1 MAEYRRFLSYVY
13 SYPNGKKEQNTGFVK
28 IEARGRDCRMQFGL
42 QKLPQEETALDVY
55 GFVRQGGILQGIFL
69 GRIPAEQGSAEG
81 VIAAER
87 QQMGGSSIRLEELSG
102 LWLKGEGPA
111 DYITVWDDFGV
122 ESQKLVLEVAVELE
136 KEAEEEPEAAK
147 SADDAEE
154 SGASAQPASVSTEK
168 QISAE
173 PESALEESEVSAQL
187 ESIST
192 EKQISAEPESALEE
206 SEALAQLESI
216 STEKQ
221 ISAEPESALEE
232 SEASAQPESVSTEKQ
247 ISAEPESALEE
258 SEVSAE
264 PENVSTEKQISAEPE
279 SSFEES
285 EILEKLKI
293 DEKDDQ
299 KESGGQKKK
308 SGMAAQETVC
318 ALPASLCPQIR
329 YCPCGLDYRWE
340 CLSRNYA
347 HRRPFALP
355 DIQDCIEISP
365 RDLTAL
371 RQPYW
376 CLGRNRF
383 LLRAYGS
390 YQHLLLIQKKDGT
403 VLLGIPGRYDP
414 REARTA
420 SAYGFGVFLKAASE
434 NARTRFGYWCREVL

>member
-1 MAEYRRFLSYVY
+1 MERIQKKPEWEDQKVAEYRRFLSYVY

-122 ESQKLVLEVAVELE
+122 ETQKLVLEVAVELE

-154 SGASAQPASVSTEK
+154 SGASAQLESISTEK

-173 PESALEESEVSAQL
+173 PESALEESEVSAQ
-187 ESIST
+187 
-192 EKQISAEPESALEE
+192 PES
-206 SEALAQLESI
+206 
-216 STEKQ
+216 
-221 ISAEPESALEE
+221 
-232 SEASAQPESVSTEKQ
+232 
-247 ISAEPESALEE
+247 
-258 SEVSAE
+258 
-264 PENVSTEKQISAEPE
+264 VSTEKQISAEPE

>member
-122 ESQKLVLEVAVELE
+122 ESKKLVLESEAASEESQETSEQPAVD
-136 KEAEEEPEAAK
+136 AEPEIV
-147 SADDAEE
+147 SEE
-154 SGASAQPASVSTEK
+154 NEV
-168 QISAE
+168 SAE
-173 PESALEESEVSAQL
+173 PESALEKSEESAELESALEESEVSAKP
-187 ESIST
+187 ENVST
-192 EKQISAEPESALEE
+192 EKQIS
-206 SEALAQLESI
+206 
-216 STEKQ
+216 T
-221 ISAEPESALEE
+221 EPESALEE

-247 ISAEPESALEE
+247 ISAEPESVSEE
-258 SEVSAE
+258 NEVS
-264 PENVSTEKQISAEPE
+264 
-279 SSFEES
+279 EE
-285 EILEKLKI
+285 LEK
-293 DEKDDQ
+293 DQ

>member
-42 QKLPQEETALDVY
+42 KKLPQEETALDVY

-69 GRIPAEQGSAEG
+69 GRIPAERGSAEG

-122 ESQKLVLEVAVELE
+122 ESKKLVLESEAASEESQETSEQPAVD
-136 KEAEEEPEAAK
+136 AEPEIV
-147 SADDAEE
+147 SEE
-154 SGASAQPASVSTEK
+154 NEV
-168 QISAE
+168 SAE
-173 PESALEESEVSAQL
+173 PESALEKSE
-187 ESIST
+187 E
-192 EKQISAEPESALEE
+192 SAELESALEE
-206 SEALAQLESI
+206 SEV
-216 STEKQ
+216 
-221 ISAEPESALEE
+221 
-232 SEASAQPESVSTEKQ
+232 SAQPESVSTEKQ

>member
-173 PESALEESEVSAQL
+173 PESALEESE
-187 ESIST
+187 
-192 EKQISAEPESALEE
+192 
-206 SEALAQLESI
+206 
-216 STEKQ
+216 
-221 ISAEPESALEE
+221 
-232 SEASAQPESVSTEKQ
+232 ASAQPESVSTEKQ
-247 ISAEPESALEE
+247 ISAEPESVSEE
-258 SEVSAE
+258 NEVS
-264 PENVSTEKQISAEPE
+264 
-279 SSFEES
+279 EE
-285 EILEKLKI
+285 LEK
-293 DEKDDQ
+293 DQ

>member
-154 SGASAQPASVSTEK
+154 SEVSAQLESISTEK

-173 PESALEESEVSAQL
+173 PESALEESEALAQL

-247 ISAEPESALEE
+247 ISAEPESVSEE
-258 SEVSAE
+258 NEVS
-264 PENVSTEKQISAEPE
+264 
-279 SSFEES
+279 EE
-285 EILEKLKI
+285 LEK
-293 DEKDDQ
+293 DQ

>member
-173 PESALEESEVSAQL
+173 PESALEKSEVSAQP
-187 ESIST
+187 ESVST

-247 ISAEPESALEE
+247 ISAEPESVSEE
-258 SEVSAE
+258 NEVS
-264 PENVSTEKQISAEPE
+264 
-279 SSFEES
+279 EE
-285 EILEKLKI
+285 LEK
-293 DEKDDQ
+293 DQ

>member
-69 GRIPAEQGSAEG
+69 GRIPAERGSAEG

-111 DYITVWDDFGV
+111 DYITGWDDFGV
-122 ESQKLVLEVAVELE
+122 ETQKLVLE
-136 KEAEEEPEAAK
+136 PEAA
-147 SADDAEE
+147 SEESQETSEQPAVDAEPE
-154 SGASAQPASVSTEK
+154 IVSEENEV
-168 QISAE
+168 SAE
-173 PESALEESEVSAQL
+173 PESALEKSE
-187 ESIST
+187 E
-192 EKQISAEPESALEE
+192 SAELESALEE
-206 SEALAQLESI
+206 SEE
-216 STEKQ
+216 
-221 ISAEPESALEE
+221 SAEL
-232 SEASAQPESVSTEKQ
+232 ESVSTEKQ

-264 PENVSTEKQISAEPE
+264 PESVSTEKQISAEPE

-390 YQHLLLIQKKDGT
+390 YQHLLLIQKKDGI

>member
-111 DYITVWDDFGV
+111 NYITVWDDFGV

-247 ISAEPESALEE
+247 ISAEPESVSEE
-258 SEVSAE
+258 NEVS
-264 PENVSTEKQISAEPE
+264 
-279 SSFEES
+279 EE
-285 EILEKLKI
+285 LEK
-293 DEKDDQ
+293 DQ

>member
-69 GRIPAEQGSAEG
+69 GRIPAERGSAEG

-122 ESQKLVLEVAVELE
+122 ESQKLVLE
-136 KEAEEEPEAAK
+136 PEAA
-147 SADDAEE
+147 SEESQETSEQPAVDAEPE
-154 SGASAQPASVSTEK
+154 IVSEENEVL
-168 QISAE
+168 AE
-173 PESALEESEVSAQL
+173 PESALEESE
-187 ESIST
+187 E
-192 EKQISAEPESALEE
+192 SAEL
-206 SEALAQLESI
+206 
-216 STEKQ
+216 
-221 ISAEPESALEE
+221 
-232 SEASAQPESVSTEKQ
+232 ESVSTEKQ
-247 ISAEPESALEE
+247 ISAEPESALEK
-258 SEVSAE
+258 SEVSAQ
-264 PENVSTEKQISAEPE
+264 PESVSTEKQISAEPE

>member
-55 GFVRQGGILQGIFL
+55 GFVRQSGILQGIFL
-69 GRIPAEQGSAEG
+69 GRIPAERGSAEG

-122 ESQKLVLEVAVELE
+122 ESQKLVLESEAASEESQETSEQPAVD
-136 KEAEEEPEAAK
+136 AEPEIV
-147 SADDAEE
+147 SEE
-154 SGASAQPASVSTEK
+154 NEV
-168 QISAE
+168 SAE
-173 PESALEESEVSAQL
+173 PESALEESE
-187 ESIST
+187 E
-192 EKQISAEPESALEE
+192 SAELESALEE
-206 SEALAQLESI
+206 SEGSAELES
-216 STEKQ
+216 
-221 ISAEPESALEE
+221 
-232 SEASAQPESVSTEKQ
+232 
-247 ISAEPESALEE
+247 
-258 SEVSAE
+258 
-264 PENVSTEKQISAEPE
+264 VSTEKQISAEPE

>member
-69 GRIPAEQGSAEG
+69 GRIPAERGSAEG

-122 ESQKLVLEVAVELE
+122 ESQKLVLE
-136 KEAEEEPEAAK
+136 PEAA
-147 SADDAEE
+147 SEESQETSEQPAVDAEPE
-154 SGASAQPASVSTEK
+154 IVSEENEV
-168 QISAE
+168 SAE
-173 PESALEESEVSAQL
+173 PESALEESE
-187 ESIST
+187 E
-192 EKQISAEPESALEE
+192 SAELESALEE
-206 SEALAQLESI
+206 SEE
-216 STEKQ
+216 
-221 ISAEPESALEE
+221 SAEL
-232 SEASAQPESVSTEKQ
+232 ESVSTEKQ
-247 ISAEPESALEE
+247 ISAEPESALEK
-258 SEVSAE
+258 SEVSAQ
-264 PENVSTEKQISAEPE
+264 PESVSTEKQISAEPE

>member
-69 GRIPAEQGSAEG
+69 GRIPAERGSAEG

-122 ESQKLVLEVAVELE
+122 ESKKLVLESEAASEESQETSEQPAVD
-136 KEAEEEPEAAK
+136 AEPEIV
-147 SADDAEE
+147 SEE
-154 SGASAQPASVSTEK
+154 NEV
-168 QISAE
+168 SAE
-173 PESALEESEVSAQL
+173 PESALEKSEESAELESALEESEVSA
-187 ESIST
+187 
-192 EKQISAEPESALEE
+192 KPENV
-206 SEALAQLESI
+206 

-247 ISAEPESALEE
+247 ISAEPESVSEE
-258 SEVSAE
+258 NEVS
-264 PENVSTEKQISAEPE
+264 
-279 SSFEES
+279 EE
-285 EILEKLKI
+285 LEK
-293 DEKDDQ
+293 DQ

>member
-69 GRIPAEQGSAEG
+69 GRIPAERGSAEG

-122 ESQKLVLEVAVELE
+122 ESQKLVLE
-136 KEAEEEPEAAK
+136 PEAA
-147 SADDAEE
+147 SEESQETSEQPAVDAEPE
-154 SGASAQPASVSTEK
+154 IVSEENEV
-168 QISAE
+168 SAE
-173 PESALEESEVSAQL
+173 PESALEESE
-187 ESIST
+187 E
-192 EKQISAEPESALEE
+192 SAELESALEE
-206 SEALAQLESI
+206 SEESAELES
-216 STEKQ
+216 
-221 ISAEPESALEE
+221 
-232 SEASAQPESVSTEKQ
+232 
-247 ISAEPESALEE
+247 
-258 SEVSAE
+258 
-264 PENVSTEKQISAEPE
+264 VSTEKQISAEPE

-308 SGMAAQETVC
+308 FGMAAQETVC

>member
-1 MAEYRRFLSYVY
+1 MERIQKKPEWEDQKVAEYRRFLSYVY

-69 GRIPAEQGSAEG
+69 GRIPAERGSAEG

-122 ESQKLVLEVAVELE
+122 ESQKLVLE
-136 KEAEEEPEAAK
+136 PEAA
-147 SADDAEE
+147 SEESQETSEQPAVDAEPEIVSEENEVSAEPE
-154 SGASAQPASVSTEK
+154 SALEESEESAELESALEESEESAELESVSTEK

-173 PESALEESEVSAQL
+173 PESALEESEVSAQ
-187 ESIST
+187 
-192 EKQISAEPESALEE
+192 PES
-206 SEALAQLESI
+206 
-216 STEKQ
+216 
-221 ISAEPESALEE
+221 
-232 SEASAQPESVSTEKQ
+232 
-247 ISAEPESALEE
+247 
-258 SEVSAE
+258 
-264 PENVSTEKQISAEPE
+264 VSTEKQISAEPE

>member
-1 MAEYRRFLSYVY
+1 MERIQKKPEWEDQKVAEYRRFLSYVY

-69 GRIPAEQGSAEG
+69 GRIPAERGSAEG

-122 ESQKLVLEVAVELE
+122 ESQKLVLE
-136 KEAEEEPEAAK
+136 PEADSEESQETSEQPAVDAEP
-147 SADDAEE
+147 ADDAEE

-173 PESALEESEVSAQL
+173 PESALEESE
-187 ESIST
+187 
-192 EKQISAEPESALEE
+192 AL
-206 SEALAQLESI
+206 
-216 STEKQ
+216 
-221 ISAEPESALEE
+221 
-232 SEASAQPESVSTEKQ
+232 AQPES
-247 ISAEPESALEE
+247 
-258 SEVSAE
+258 
-264 PENVSTEKQISAEPE
+264 VSTEKQISAEPE

>member
-55 GFVRQGGILQGIFL
+55 GFVRKGGILQGIFL

-173 PESALEESEVSAQL
+173 PESALEKSEVSAQP
-187 ESIST
+187 ESVST
-192 EKQISAEPESALEE
+192 EKQISAESESALEK
-206 SEALAQLESI
+206 SEV
-216 STEKQ
+216 
-221 ISAEPESALEE
+221 
-232 SEASAQPESVSTEKQ
+232 SAQPESVSTEKQ

>member
-1 MAEYRRFLSYVY
+1 M
-13 SYPNGKKEQNTGFVK
+13 
-28 IEARGRDCRMQFGL
+28 
-42 QKLPQEETALDVY
+42 
-55 GFVRQGGILQGIFL
+55 
-69 GRIPAEQGSAEG
+69 
-81 VIAAER
+81 
-87 QQMGGSSIRLEELSG
+87 
-102 LWLKGEGPA
+102 
-111 DYITVWDDFGV
+111 
-122 ESQKLVLEVAVELE
+122 
-136 KEAEEEPEAAK
+136 
-147 SADDAEE
+147 
-154 SGASAQPASVSTEK
+154 
-168 QISAE
+168 
-173 PESALEESEVSAQL
+173 
-187 ESIST
+187 
-192 EKQISAEPESALEE
+192 EE

-247 ISAEPESALEE
+247 ISAEPESVSEE
-258 SEVSAE
+258 NEVS
-264 PENVSTEKQISAEPE
+264 
-279 SSFEES
+279 EE
-285 EILEKLKI
+285 LEK
-293 DEKDDQ
+293 DQ

>member
-69 GRIPAEQGSAEG
+69 GRIPAERGSAEG

-122 ESQKLVLEVAVELE
+122 ESQKLVLE
-136 KEAEEEPEAAK
+136 PEADSEESQETSEQPAVDAEP
-147 SADDAEE
+147 ADDAEE

-206 SEALAQLESI
+206 SEALAQ
-216 STEKQ
+216 
-221 ISAEPESALEE
+221 PES
-232 SEASAQPESVSTEKQ
+232 
-247 ISAEPESALEE
+247 
-258 SEVSAE
+258 
-264 PENVSTEKQISAEPE
+264 VSTEKQISAEPE

>member
-1 MAEYRRFLSYVY
+1 MERIQKKPEWEDQKVAEYRRFLSYVY

-122 ESQKLVLEVAVELE
+122 ETQKLVLE
-136 KEAEEEPEAAK
+136 PEAD
-147 SADDAEE
+147 SEE
-154 SGASAQPASVSTEK
+154 SQETSEQPAVD
-168 QISAE
+168 AE
-173 PESALEESEVSAQL
+173 PEIVSEENEV
-187 ESIST
+187 
-192 EKQISAEPESALEE
+192 SAEPESALEE

-247 ISAEPESALEE
+247 ISAEPESVSEE
-258 SEVSAE
+258 NEVS
-264 PENVSTEKQISAEPE
+264 
-279 SSFEES
+279 EE
-285 EILEKLKI
+285 LEK
-293 DEKDDQ
+293 DQ

>member
-69 GRIPAEQGSAEG
+69 GRIPAERGSAEG

-122 ESQKLVLEVAVELE
+122 ESKKLVLESEAASEESQETSEQPAVDAEPEVVSEENEVSAEPESALEESEESAELE
-136 KEAEEEPEAAK
+136 
-147 SADDAEE
+147 
-154 SGASAQPASVSTEK
+154 SVSTEK

-173 PESALEESEVSAQL
+173 PESALEKSEV
-187 ESIST
+187 
-192 EKQISAEPESALEE
+192 
-206 SEALAQLESI
+206 
-216 STEKQ
+216 
-221 ISAEPESALEE
+221 
-232 SEASAQPESVSTEKQ
+232 SAQPESVSTEKQ

>member
-69 GRIPAEQGSAEG
+69 GRIPVEQGSAEG

-122 ESQKLVLEVAVELE
+122 ETQKLVLEPEADSEESQETSEQPAVA
-136 KEAEEEPEAAK
+136 AEPEIV
-147 SADDAEE
+147 SEE
-154 SGASAQPASVSTEK
+154 NEV
-168 QISAE
+168 SAE

-247 ISAEPESALEE
+247 ISAEPESVSEE
-258 SEVSAE
+258 NEVS
-264 PENVSTEKQISAEPE
+264 
-279 SSFEES
+279 EE
-285 EILEKLKI
+285 LEK
-293 DEKDDQ
+293 DQ

>member
-206 SEALAQLESI
+206 SE
-216 STEKQ
+216 
-221 ISAEPESALEE
+221 
-232 SEASAQPESVSTEKQ
+232 
-247 ISAEPESALEE
+247 
-258 SEVSAE
+258 VSAE

>member
-122 ESQKLVLEVAVELE
+122 ESQKLVLE
-136 KEAEEEPEAAK
+136 PEAA
-147 SADDAEE
+147 SEESQETSEQPAVDAEPE
-154 SGASAQPASVSTEK
+154 IVSEENEV
-168 QISAE
+168 SAE

-206 SEALAQLESI
+206 SEV
-216 STEKQ
+216 
-221 ISAEPESALEE
+221 
-232 SEASAQPESVSTEKQ
+232 SAQPES
-247 ISAEPESALEE
+247 
-258 SEVSAE
+258 
-264 PENVSTEKQISAEPE
+264 VSTEKQISAEPE

>member
-42 QKLPQEETALDVY
+42 QKLPQEETALDVD

-69 GRIPAEQGSAEG
+69 GRIPAERGRAEG

-122 ESQKLVLEVAVELE
+122 ETQKLVLEVAVELE

-173 PESALEESEVSAQL
+173 PESALEESE
-187 ESIST
+187 T
-192 EKQISAEPESALEE
+192 
-206 SEALAQLESI
+206 
-216 STEKQ
+216 
-221 ISAEPESALEE
+221 
-232 SEASAQPESVSTEKQ
+232 SAQPESVSTEKQ

-258 SEVSAE
+258 SEVSAQPE
-264 PENVSTEKQISAEPE
+264 SVSTEKQISAEPESALEESEASAQPENVSTEKQISAEPE

>member
-122 ESQKLVLEVAVELE
+122 ETQKLVLEPEADSEESQETSEQPAVD
-136 KEAEEEPEAAK
+136 AEPEIVSEENEV
-147 SADDAEE
+147 SAEPESALEE
-154 SGASAQPASVSTEK
+154 SEVSAQPASVSTEK

-206 SEALAQLESI
+206 SEA
-216 STEKQ
+216 
-221 ISAEPESALEE
+221 
-232 SEASAQPESVSTEKQ
+232 SAQPESVSTEKQ
-247 ISAEPESALEE
+247 ISAEPESVSEE
-258 SEVSAE
+258 NEVS
-264 PENVSTEKQISAEPE
+264 
-279 SSFEES
+279 EE
-285 EILEKLKI
+285 LEK
-293 DEKDDQ
+293 DQ

>member
-69 GRIPAEQGSAEG
+69 GRIPVEQGSAEG

-122 ESQKLVLEVAVELE
+122 ETQKLVLEPEADSEESQETSEQPAVD
-136 KEAEEEPEAAK
+136 AEPEIV
-147 SADDAEE
+147 SEE
-154 SGASAQPASVSTEK
+154 NEV
-168 QISAE
+168 SAE

-232 SEASAQPESVSTEKQ
+232 SEVSAQPESVSTEKQ

-258 SEVSAE
+258 SEASAQ
-264 PENVSTEKQISAEPE
+264 PESVSTEKQISAEPE
-279 SSFEES
+279 SVSEENEVS
-285 EILEKLKI
+285 EELEK
-293 DEKDDQ
+293 DQ

>member
-69 GRIPAEQGSAEG
+69 GRIPAERGSAEG

-122 ESQKLVLEVAVELE
+122 ESQKLVLE
-136 KEAEEEPEAAK
+136 PEAA
-147 SADDAEE
+147 SEESQETSEQPAVDAEPEIVSEENEVSAEPE
-154 SGASAQPASVSTEK
+154 SALEESEESAELESALEESEESAELESVSTEK

-173 PESALEESEVSAQL
+173 PESALEESEVSAQ
-187 ESIST
+187 
-192 EKQISAEPESALEE
+192 PES
-206 SEALAQLESI
+206 
-216 STEKQ
+216 
-221 ISAEPESALEE
+221 
-232 SEASAQPESVSTEKQ
+232 
-247 ISAEPESALEE
+247 
-258 SEVSAE
+258 
-264 PENVSTEKQISAEPE
+264 VSTEKQISAEPE

>member
-122 ESQKLVLEVAVELE
+122 ETQKLVLE
-136 KEAEEEPEAAK
+136 PEAD
-147 SADDAEE
+147 SEE
-154 SGASAQPASVSTEK
+154 SQETSEQPAVD
-168 QISAE
+168 AE
-173 PESALEESEVSAQL
+173 PEIVSEENEV
-187 ESIST
+187 
-192 EKQISAEPESALEE
+192 SAEPESALEE

-247 ISAEPESALEE
+247 ISAEPESVSEE
-258 SEVSAE
+258 NEVS
-264 PENVSTEKQISAEPE
+264 
-279 SSFEES
+279 EE
-285 EILEKLKI
+285 LEK
-293 DEKDDQ
+293 DQ

>member
-173 PESALEESEVSAQL
+173 PESALEKSEVSAQP
-187 ESIST
+187 ESVST
-192 EKQISAEPESALEE
+192 EKQISAESESALEK
-206 SEALAQLESI
+206 SEV
-216 STEKQ
+216 
-221 ISAEPESALEE
+221 
-232 SEASAQPESVSTEKQ
+232 SAQPESVSTEKQ

>member
-69 GRIPAEQGSAEG
+69 GRIPVEQGSAEG

-122 ESQKLVLEVAVELE
+122 ETQKLVLEPEADSEESQETSEQPAVD
-136 KEAEEEPEAAK
+136 AEPEIV
-147 SADDAEE
+147 SEE
-154 SGASAQPASVSTEK
+154 NEV
-168 QISAE
+168 SAE

-247 ISAEPESALEE
+247 ISAEPESVSEE
-258 SEVSAE
+258 NEVS
-264 PENVSTEKQISAEPE
+264 
-279 SSFEES
+279 EE
-285 EILEKLKI
+285 LEK
-293 DEKDDQ
+293 DQ

>member
-1 MAEYRRFLSYVY
+1 MERIQKKPEWEDQKVAEYRRFLSYVY

-206 SEALAQLESI
+206 SEA
-216 STEKQ
+216 
-221 ISAEPESALEE
+221 
-232 SEASAQPESVSTEKQ
+232 SAQPESVSTEKQ
-247 ISAEPESALEE
+247 ISAEPESVSEE
-258 SEVSAE
+258 NEVS
-264 PENVSTEKQISAEPE
+264 
-279 SSFEES
+279 EE
-285 EILEKLKI
+285 LEK
-293 DEKDDQ
+293 DQ

>member
-1 MAEYRRFLSYVY
+1 MERIQKKPEWEDQKVAEYRRFLSYVY

-69 GRIPAEQGSAEG
+69 GRIPAERGSAEG

-122 ESQKLVLEVAVELE
+122 ETQKLVLE
-136 KEAEEEPEAAK
+136 PEAA
-147 SADDAEE
+147 SEESQETSEQPAVDAEPE
-154 SGASAQPASVSTEK
+154 IVSEENEV
-168 QISAE
+168 SAE
-173 PESALEESEVSAQL
+173 PESALEKSE
-187 ESIST
+187 E
-192 EKQISAEPESALEE
+192 SAELESALEE
-206 SEALAQLESI
+206 SEV
-216 STEKQ
+216 
-221 ISAEPESALEE
+221 
-232 SEASAQPESVSTEKQ
+232 SAQPESVSTEKQ

-390 YQHLLLIQKKDGT
+390 YQHLLLIQKKDGI

>member
-69 GRIPAEQGSAEG
+69 GRIPAERGSAEG

-122 ESQKLVLEVAVELE
+122 ESKKLVLESEAASEESQETSEQPAVD
-136 KEAEEEPEAAK
+136 AEPEIV
-147 SADDAEE
+147 SEE
-154 SGASAQPASVSTEK
+154 NEV
-168 QISAE
+168 SAE
-173 PESALEESEVSAQL
+173 PESALEKSEESAELESALEESEVSA
-187 ESIST
+187 
-192 EKQISAEPESALEE
+192 KPESV
-206 SEALAQLESI
+206 

-247 ISAEPESALEE
+247 ISAEPESVSEE
-258 SEVSAE
+258 NEVS
-264 PENVSTEKQISAEPE
+264 
-279 SSFEES
+279 EE
-285 EILEKLKI
+285 LEK
-293 DEKDDQ
+293 DQ